1 MAKGLD
7 EKLNVSMDSYL
18 NKILM
23 DRRAEETENHSEN
36 LSSILA
42 LAWRSRNSC
51 GCKRA
56 AERERERENG
66 VRTKR
71 EKLNSVEPFDF
82 MVKII
87 TIS

>member
-1 MAKGLD
+1 MEIKKFMWLQESG
-7 EKLNVSMDSYL
+7 
-18 NKILM
+18 
-23 DRRAEETENHSEN
+23 
-36 LSSILA
+36 
-42 LAWRSRNSC
+42 
-51 GCKRA
+51 
-56 AERERERENG
+56 RERERENG

>member
-1 MAKGLD
+1 MAKGLN

-56 AERERERENG
+56 AERERENG

>member
-1 MAKGLD
+1 MAKGLN

-56 AERERERENG
+56 AEREREKMELG
-66 VRTKR
+66 QKG
-71 EKLNSVEPFDF
+71 KS
-82 MVKII
+82 
-87 TIS
+87 

>member
-36 LSSILA
+36 LSSILT

-56 AERERERENG
+56 AEREREKMELG
-66 VRTKR
+66 QKG
-71 EKLNSVEPFDF
+71 KS
-82 MVKII
+82 
-87 TIS
+87 